1 MVGGHSIKDD
11 EIKLGFA
18 ITGLIDPAGYLW
30 PEQGH
35 LLQQLA
41 VSKIPVA

>member
-1 MVGGHSIKDD
+1 VLAMLAVAVLA
-11 EIKLGFA
+11 LG
-18 ITGLIDPAGYLW
+18 LW
-30 PEQGH
+30 PAPLVQTMEATVQH